1 MARTVN
7 DMFKAE
13 KIKWLEEARA
23 TARHILEHQKFI
35 TIEDVLKQ
43 KPLPKFLHH
52 NTIGGVFRTLDFECV
67 GWGRSTRLEM
77 NGRYIRQWKLR
88 DK

>member
-1 MARTVN
+1 MARTEN
-7 DMFKAE
+7 NILREE
-13 KIKWLEEARA
+13 KVKGLEGARA
-23 TARHILEHQKFI
+23 TPRHILEHQKFI

-77 NGRYIRQWKLR
+77 NGRYIRRWKLR

>member
-1 MARTVN
+1 MTRTAK
-7 DMFKAE
+7 DIFKEE

-43 KPLPKFLHH
+43 KPLPKFLHY

-77 NGRYIRQWKLR
+77 NGRYIRRWKLR